1 MERDP
6 LVNLKGMSP
15 DEYAYLRQIL
25 TEMNERQSQNFVA
38 FYSNRHKDPQEILLF
53 TLLGFLGIA
62 GIQRFIV
69 GNIGMGILYI
79 LTAGLCFIGTIVD
92 TINHKALTFE
102 HNRKAANECAL
113 LVKMMDNPPLN
124 SI

>member
-38 FYSNRHKDPQEILLF
+38 FYSNRRKDPQEILLF
-53 TLLGFLGIA
+53 TLNIKYFL
-62 GIQRFIV
+62 FLPSPLV
-69 GNIGMGILYI
+69 
-79 LTAGLCFIGTIVD
+79 
-92 TINHKALTFE
+92 
-102 HNRKAANECAL
+102 L
-113 LVKMMDNPPLN
+113 L
-124 SI
+124 